1 MKKNKKHNPSP
12 TTGPVAA
19 SLPPPPRLLTLP
31 PLQRAQRLADVLL
44 RNAAPIIG
52 VLFLHYDAQRMLLL
66 YLFDTWIG
74 LVLVAALQALLTQRL
89 ANDGTGNGR
98 SVVANYFDAIVSSL
112 LVISFIMVPVLAPA
126 LLVVT
131 HEEGLALLR
140 SDSTLWPLLAANA
153 SAAVLSFVVQSNTMP
168 TRPDTEAGLKHR
180 FILGFFRW
188 LAVVALFYMVG
199 GFLDFEGGGRILVV
213 LSVLLYCGFSVYAEF
228 YPDHIQR
235 IPDALKVKK
244 GNGQLPSD

>member
-1 MKKNKKHNPSP
+1 MSKRKSVKPLPKTEP
-12 TTGPVAA
+12 TVELA
-19 SLPPPPRLLTLP
+19 PPPRLMTLP

-52 VLFLHYDAQRMLLL
+52 VLFLSYDSQRMLML
-66 YLFDTWIG
+66 YLFDTWIS

-89 ANDGTGNGR
+89 ANNGAGNGR
-98 SVVANYFDAIVSSL
+98 STVANYFDAIVSSL
-112 LVISFIMVPVLAPA
+112 LVISLIMVPVLAPA

-131 HEEGLALLR
+131 HEEGFALLR
-140 SDSTLWPLLAANA
+140 ADSSLWPLVAANA

-168 TRPDTEAGLKHR
+168 TRPETEGGLRHR

-199 GFLDFEGGGRILVV
+199 GFLGVEGGGRILVV
-213 LSVLLYCGFSVYAEF
+213 ASVLLYCGFSIYAEF

-235 IPDALKVKK
+235 IPDALKAKK
-244 GNGQLPSD
+244 GNSRLPSD